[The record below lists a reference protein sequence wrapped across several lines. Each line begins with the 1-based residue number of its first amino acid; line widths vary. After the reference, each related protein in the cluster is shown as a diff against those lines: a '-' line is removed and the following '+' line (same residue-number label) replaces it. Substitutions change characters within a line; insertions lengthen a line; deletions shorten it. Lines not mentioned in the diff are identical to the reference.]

1 MKNSI
6 NKLVNYENKWVI
18 DVLHIEKFLSSN
30 QNITYEN
37 SSKHKSFFLGFFLIL
52 GFFRIIELYL
62 RQNNYEDSLISKET
76 KHLIAET
83 SHGYKGRDLSYRHN
97 NYFLIFNPER
107 KIDYLIFDCFNK
119 RIFTKLMRL
128 SLKEIYS
135 HLKNNYEQLN
145 SLYNR
150 INSSK
155 LRRLILFNNAKNL
168 GTYSYFCA
176 LFEKLSREREDVS
189 LFHGGAVFISHAAS
203 LCTIKNHYLSHG
215 LIPTYDINP
224 LTLPKYDSIHIY
236 SEEEKKHIEKLL
248 PNTLVKMYP
257 FRKIKTK
264 TKKIICFVN
273 PTYDYIYRVEGDEA
287 PENDPYKNSTEINK
301 LIEVIKLLKSFN
313 YKIILKNHPSFA
325 NSATIDKISSSYNAE
340 LIKGNKISA
349 LELIY
354 KEKPTFT
361 VNWESTTVCESLNT
375 GVIPLCLTDPR
386 KRKWIDLYIYPFKKR
401 ALFWEKK
408 EDKELFRSLL
418 ERKESYERILSSLNF
433 R

>member
-1 MKNSI
+1 MKQEIEELI
-6 NKLVNYENKWVI
+6 NYKNKWVI
-18 DVLHIEKFLSSN
+18 DIYHIEKYLSSN
-30 QNITYEN
+30 LHEVNKAPTKNTSPLIVI
-37 SSKHKSFFLGFFLIL
+37 FLVLGFLK
-52 GFFRIIELYL
+52 IIELYL
-62 RQNNYEDSLISKET
+62 RQKNYKYPLLRKET

-83 SHGYKGRDLSYRHN
+83 SHGYKGRDLSYRYN
-97 NYFLIFNPER
+97 NYFLIFNPEK

-135 HLKNNYEQLN
+135 HLKNNYKQLN

-155 LRRLILFNNAKNL
+155 LRRLILFNSAKNL
-168 GTYSYFCA
+168 GTFSYFCA

-203 LCTIKNHYLSHG
+203 LYTIKNHFLSHG
-215 LIPTYDINP
+215 LIPTYDMNP

-236 SEEEKKHIEKLL
+236 SKEEKKHIEQLL

-273 PTYDYIYRVEGDEA
+273 PTYDNINQMEEEETH
-287 PENDPYKNSTEINK
+287 ENDPYKNSKEISK
-301 LIEVIKLLKSFN
+301 LIEVIKLLKSFK

-325 NSATIDKISSSYNAE
+325 CSPTIEKISRSYNAK
-340 LIKGNKISA
+340 LINDNKISA
-349 LELIY
+349 IELIY

-375 GVIPLCLTDPR
+375 GVIPLCLTDSR
-386 KRKWIDLYIYPFKKR
+386 KRNWIDLFIYPFKKR

-408 EDKELFRSLL
+408 EDKELFFSLL
-418 ERKESYERILSSLNF
+418 ERKESYERVLSSLNF